1 VFHNNRN
8 REKTVMILALRPHGV
23 IRRWI
28 VLGAL
33 LALVAPAA
41 LTGQVHPLHQEG
53 YLTPPPEIAEL
64 VEAPRHENV
73 LLTNLGPDARF
84 FLNSESEGMPAL
96 AGLAKHY
103 VRLAGLPLDP
113 EANRSRNLTARG
125 SAGFDLID
133 WRTGRTIDIQTPR
146 NATVSGAR
154 WSPDGRRIA
163 FLANLPNETHVY
175 VADVSNGRSTQ
186 VTRSPLLATRVTSIE
201 WAGDSRHIFAV
212 VVPNGRDG
220 EPRREALL
228 STPIIRVTAPQENRL
243 RTYASLL
250 KDPYD
255 AALLEHYST
264 GQLVRID
271 VQTRRAQPIGEP
283 AMIESINAAPLG
295 DYVQVRTTRKP
306 FSYIVPASM
315 FGNVD
320 EVWDLSGRRLVEL
333 EKRDLREGA
342 SDQGDDEE
350 DADAPRRFLTWR
362 PDGQGLSYVQ
372 RDPAPDTADAAQAD
386 TAQADTADQPLGT
399 EARARP
405 ARRMDRVFQWLPPFD
420 DDSPVEVYASSGQI
434 RSLRYSP
441 DMQWLFITE
450 RTRTTE
456 RLYAVHLSDPETRHT
471 VYEWDTEEFY
481 ENPGSL
487 MNTSNHLGASVVRFS
502 TDGEH
507 VFLSGTRYF
516 EDPEQDAPRPF
527 IDRVAIRTGEKERIF
542 ESSPDLFERVTAI
555 IDDDLNQLVI
565 AREGPNTIADSW
577 LLDRST
583 GALRQL
589 TSNVD
594 PHPVITNA
602 RRERF
607 TVTRAD
613 GFKFNVNVTLPA
625 DYVQGTRLP
634 AMFWF
639 YPREVRD
646 QESYDRG
653 LRTHNKNRFPTA
665 APRSL
670 EFLTVRGY
678 AVVQPDHP
686 IVGPSSRINANFMSD
701 LRQNHLAVI
710 DALDERGWIDR
721 RRLALGGHSY
731 GGFGTINAMVHTPFF
746 RAGIA
751 GAPNS
756 NRLLTPIGFQGERQ
770 ALWDARETYLEMSP
784 FLWAERLT
792 GALLIYHGEDDQNV
806 GTAPDNSWRLIHALN
821 GLGKTAALYM
831 YPYEDHGQ
839 VARETLLDMWA
850 RWTLWLDHYVKNADV
865 NEPVKPIPAV
875 AEEPIAEGAQRR

>member
-1 VFHNNRN
+1 
-8 REKTVMILALRPHGV
+8 MIPALRPHGA
-23 IRRWI
+23 IRRWV

-33 LALVAPAA
+33 LAMVAPAA
-41 LTGQVHPLHQEG
+41 LTGQAHVLHQEG
-53 YLTPPPEIAEL
+53 YLTPPPELAAL

-96 AGLAKHY
+96 EGLAKHY

-113 EANRSRNLTARG
+113 AANRSRNLTARG
-125 SAGFDLID
+125 SAGFELTD
-133 WRTGRTIDIQTPR
+133 WRTGRTISIQTPR
-146 NATVSGAR
+146 DANVSGAR

-163 FLANLPNETHVY
+163 YLANLPNETHVY
-175 VADVSNGRSTQ
+175 VADVATGRSTQ

-201 WAGDSRHIFAV
+201 WAADNRHIFAV
-212 VVPNGRDG
+212 VVPNARGA
-220 EPRREALL
+220 EPRRTATLP
-228 STPIIRVTAPQENRL
+228 TPLIRVTAPEENRL

-250 KDPYD
+250 KDPYE
-255 AALLEHYST
+255 AAQFEYYTT
-264 GQLVRID
+264 GQLVKID
-271 VQTRRAQPIGEP
+271 VQNRRVQRIGEP
-283 AMIESINAAPLG
+283 AMIESFNAAPLG
-295 DYVQVRTTRKP
+295 DYVRVRTTRGP

-315 FGNVD
+315 FGSVE
-320 EVWDLSGRRLVEL
+320 EVWDLNGRRLAEL
-333 EKRDLREGA
+333 DARDLREGA
-342 SDQGDDEE
+342 AGQGGDDEE
-350 DADAPRRFLTWR
+350 SDAPRRFLTWR
-362 PDGQGLSYVQ
+362 ADGQGMSYVQ
-372 RDPAPDTADAAQAD
+372 RDPAPDTAAPR
-386 TAQADTADQPLGT
+386 ADTADQPLGA
-399 EARARP
+399 EERPRQAP

-420 DDSPVEVYASSGQI
+420 DDSAVEIYATTGQI

-441 DMQWLFITE
+441 DMQWLFMTE

-456 RLYAVHLSDPETRHT
+456 RLFTVHLSDPETRHT
-471 VYEWDTEEFY
+471 IYEWDTEEFY

-487 MNTSNHLGASVVRFS
+487 MNTSNQLGASVVRFS

-507 VFLSGTRYF
+507 VFLSGTQYF
-516 EDPEQDAPRPF
+516 ENPEQDAPRPF
-527 IDRVAIRTGEKERIF
+527 IDRVAIRTGEKERLF

-555 IDDDLNQLVI
+555 LDDDLNQLVI
-565 AREGPNTIADSW
+565 AREGPSTIADSW

-589 TSNVD
+589 TFNVD

-602 RRERF
+602 RRERL
-607 TVTRAD
+607 TVTRVD
-613 GFKFNVNVTLPA
+613 GFKFTVNVTLPA
-625 DYVQGTRLP
+625 DYVEGTRLP

-639 YPREVRD
+639 YPREVRN
-646 QESYDRG
+646 QEAYDRG
-653 LRTHNKNRFPTA
+653 LRTFNKNRFPTA
-665 APRSL
+665 GARSM

-686 IVGPSSRINANFMSD
+686 IVGPASRINANFMSD

-710 DALDERGWIDR
+710 DALDDRGWIDR

-784 FLWAERLT
+784 LLWAERLS

-850 RWTLWLDHYVKNADV
+850 RWSIWLDHYVKDADV
-865 NEPVKPIPAV
+865 NEPVQPVPAV
-875 AEEPIAEGAQRR
+875 PTETIVEGAQRR